1 MIEQDVIDAFNNK
14 MAASLTDIKRMTP
27 AQLDRVKTTGS
38 AAENILANR
47 DFVLFVRQ
55 FQLETMDA
63 LTEIKTHSAD
73 DNSHR
78 VALTNQLGGIEGFI
92 AVLKR
97 AKYMKNRVVTQQTSE
112 QTDAEPNT

>member
-1 MIEQDVIDAFNNK
+1 MIEQDIVDAFTNK
-14 MAASLTDIKRMTP
+14 MAANINDIKAMTP
-27 AQLDRVKTTGS
+27 IQQDKIKSLGS
-38 AAENILANR
+38 SAENILANR